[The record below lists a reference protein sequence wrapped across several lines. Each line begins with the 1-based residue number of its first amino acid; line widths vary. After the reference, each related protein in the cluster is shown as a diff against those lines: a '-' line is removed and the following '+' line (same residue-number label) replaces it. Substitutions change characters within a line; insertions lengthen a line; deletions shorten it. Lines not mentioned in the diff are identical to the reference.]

1 MTSYQIKHMNKQFLI
16 ILAILGISY
25 SAQAQKINEK
35 DLMGSWHMVI
45 DIDAAMKDAKKDLN
59 LFEKMIVGSVSGFV
73 DTVLDMVDI
82 TIEFKPKGKALL
94 KVDGPEV
101 EDKET
106 TELTWRYEASG
117 GIIIDDYE
125 SDQAHVDMD
134 SVWRLEGD
142 RLQSYE
148 ADGTLEKH
156 VYMIRK
162 EK

>member
-1 MTSYQIKHMNKQFLI
+1 MIHKILI
-16 ILAILGISY
+16 TAAFIAISF

-35 DLMGSWHMVI
+35 KLMGTWHMVI
-45 DIDAAMKDAKKDLN
+45 DIDAAMKESQKDLN
-59 LFEKMIVGSVSGFV
+59 LFERMIVGSVSGFV
-73 DTVLDMVDI
+73 DQVLEMVDI

-94 KVDGPEV
+94 KVDGPDV

-106 TELTWRYEASG
+106 TELTWQINTNG
-117 GIIIDDYE
+117 DLIIDDYE
-125 SDQAHVDMD
+125 SDQAHVNMD
-134 SVWRLEGD
+134 NLWRLEGD

-148 ADGTLEKH
+148 PDGTKETA

>member
-1 MTSYQIKHMNKQFLI
+1 MNKQNLI
-16 ILAILGISY
+16 ILALVFGIGY

-45 DIDAAMKDAKKDLN
+45 DIDNAMKDAKKDLN

-73 DTVLDMVDI
+73 DSVLEMVDI

-94 KVDGPEV
+94 KVNGPDV
-101 EDKET
+101 EGKET
-106 TELTWRYEASG
+106 TELTWRLDASG

>member
-1 MTSYQIKHMNKQFLI
+1 MIKQILI
-16 ILAILGISY
+16 LVALMSIS
-25 SAQAQKINEK
+25 SNAVAQKFNEK
-35 DLMGSWHMVI
+35 QLMGSWDMVI

-59 LFEKMIVGSVSGFV
+59 LFEKMIVSSVSGFV
-73 DTVLDMVDI
+73 DQVLELVDI

-94 KVDGPEV
+94 KVDGPDV

-106 TELTWRYEASG
+106 TELSWQINPNG
-117 GIIIDDYE
+117 DLIIDDFE
-125 SDQAHVDMD
+125 SDQAHVNMD
-134 SVWRLEGD
+134 NIWRLEGD

-148 ADGTLEKH
+148 PDGTKETA